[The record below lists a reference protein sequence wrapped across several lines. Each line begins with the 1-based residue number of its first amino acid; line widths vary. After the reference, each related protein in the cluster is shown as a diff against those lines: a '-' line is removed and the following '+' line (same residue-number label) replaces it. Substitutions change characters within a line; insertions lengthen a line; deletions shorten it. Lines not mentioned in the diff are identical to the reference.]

1 MVVDGDANAVS
12 VRVGG
17 KHQVAVDVLAQ
28 LDTQLQGGFF
38 LRVRV
43 WTGREVAVRSL
54 LLAHDLDVLD
64 ADSSQDAA
72 DQLVAGA
79 VEWGVDHLQVTWL
92 YRCLADT
99 QCKDAVEILVDQL
112 VGDILNHAAAQTLL
126 QRNLFDPIKDVGLAG
141 KLQHLGSSL
150 RVQLAAVVAVC
161 LVAVVLGWVVAGS
174 DDDAGAA
181 MQLTN
186 GKGQGRGRHQFFE
199 EISLDPVCSKDTGG
213 HTGKQVALDA
223 AVISDGNRWVF
234 IFFVDIIRH
243 ALGSQSDGVDVH
255 AVGAYAK
262 DAAQTG
268 CAEFQHF
275 YKAFFNLIV
284 VSFDVDHFCNQV
296 RVLQLL

>member
-1 MVVDGDANAVS
+1 
-12 VRVGG
+12 
-17 KHQVAVDVLAQ
+17 
-28 LDTQLQGGFF
+28 
-38 LRVRV
+38 
-43 WTGREVAVRSL
+43 
-54 LLAHDLDVLD
+54 
-64 ADSSQDAA
+64 
-72 DQLVAGA
+72 
-79 VEWGVDHLQVTWL
+79 VTWL

-126 QRNLFDPIKDVGLAG
+126 QGNLFDPIKDVGLAG
-141 KLQHLGSSL
+141 KFQHLGSSL

-161 LVAVVLGWVVAGS
+161 LVAVVLGWVMAGG
-174 DDDAGAA
+174 DNDAGAA
-181 MQLTN
+181 MQLAN
-186 GKGQGRGRHQFFE
+186 GKGQGRGRHQFLE
-199 EISLDPVCSKDTGG
+199 EISLDSVCSKDAGG

-223 AVISDGNRWVF
+223 AVISDGNRWIF

-243 ALGSQSDGVDVH
+243 ALGSQSNGVDVH

-268 CAEFQHF
+268 GAEFQHF
-275 YKAFFNLIV
+275 YKAFFNFIV

>member
-1 MVVDGDANAVS
+1 MG
-12 VRVGG
+12 
-17 KHQVAVDVLAQ
+17 
-28 LDTQLQGGFF
+28 
-38 LRVRV
+38 
-43 WTGREVAVRSL
+43 L
-54 LLAHDLDVLD
+54 LLFVQVND
-64 ADSSQDAA
+64 DSAA
-72 DQLVAGA
+72 VHHNGAVAGGQCRGHI
-79 VEWGVDHLQVTWL
+79 VGDHHGGETVFLH
-92 YRCLADT
+92 
-99 QCKDAVEILVDQL
+99 DAV
-112 VGDILNHAAAQTLL
+112 
-126 QRNLFDPIKDVGLAG
+126 G

-161 LVAVVLGWVVAGS
+161 LVAVVLGWVMAGG
-174 DDDAGAA
+174 DNDAGAA

-186 GKGQGRGRHQFFE
+186 GKGQGRGRHQFLE
-199 EISLDPVCSKDTGG
+199 EISLDPVCSKDAGG

-223 AVISDGNRWVF
+223 AVISDGNRWIF

-243 ALGSQSDGVDVH
+243 ALGSQSNGVDVH

-268 CAEFQHF
+268 GAEFQHF